1 MYVNEMYTSK
11 RETERGQRRS
21 GVGDIRKVS
30 DWTVEAKGGKAF
42 LS

>member
-1 MYVNEMYTSK
+1 MYVNEMYTSN

-30 DWTVEAKGGKAF
+30 D
-42 LS
+42 